1 MSAPPSVPDSQ
12 NPGVVA
18 VRWLFA
24 VLMLIIAALL
34 VPLAITGVWAKN
46 QVSNTERYVQT
57 VAPLAKDAAIQRA
70 VATRTS
76 DAITAAVDVPK
87 LLDEAIGPKAQV
99 LAPPIEAAFSTAVD
113 KVTLKLAQSEQF
125 DKLWVTANR
134 EAHSKLVQA
143 LEGNKNASSNAVAVD
158 LSGTLAKAAEKLKSI
173 GVPITLDASTSGS
186 TTLEL
191 YSSDQIGKVRGYYRM
206 ATTAASVAPWAVL
219 VLLLL
224 AAFVAPNRRQGA
236 IGVGLA
242 MVVGAALLLGGFGIG
257 REVFIN
263 NANSA
268 AAAADLFDILV
279 RFVRSATRAVMA
291 LGVVIALAGWCFGP
305 SKAAVGLR
313 RGLGR
318 VTNAA
323 GDAASSHGVGGGSMG
338 RWAREHRGALQVLV
352 GVTAAVVLIAWSSPT
367 ANVVL
372 WIALAASLGLLL
384 IEVLVRSSVGT
395 APAGG
400 GAVTRDDSGGPEQ
413 LAESEASDSSD
424 ESDPAAS
431 ADA

>member
-1 MSAPPSVPDSQ
+1 MSEPSTAPDSQ

-24 VLMLIIAALL
+24 VLMLVVAALL

-70 VATRTS
+70 IADRAATALT
-76 DAITAAVDVPK
+76 DAVDVPK

-99 LAPPIEAAFSTAVD
+99 LAPPIEAALTNVADDVA
-113 KVTLKLAQSEQF
+113 LKLVKSKQF

-143 LEGNKNASSNAVAVD
+143 LEGNKNASPDAVAVD
-158 LSGTLAKAAEKLKSI
+158 LSGTVAKAAEKLKSL
-173 GVPITLDASTSGS
+173 GVPLTLNASTSGS
-186 TTLEL
+186 ATLEL
-191 YSSDQIGKVRGYYRM
+191 YSSKQIGEVRGYYRL
-206 ATTAASVAPWAVL
+206 ATTAATVAPWAV
-219 VLLLL
+219 VLLLAL
-224 AAFVAPNRRQGA
+224 AAFVAPNRRQGL
-236 IGVGLA
+236 IGAGLA
-242 MVVGAALLLGGFGIG
+242 LAVGAALLLGGFGIG
-257 REVFIN
+257 RELFIS
-263 NANSA
+263 NAQSA
-268 AAAADLFDILV
+268 AAAADLFDILL
-279 RFVRSATRAVMA
+279 RFVRSATRAVLA
-291 LGVVIALAGWCFGP
+291 LGVVIALVGWSFGP
-305 SKAAVGLR
+305 SKAAVSLR

-318 VTNAA
+318 ATSAA
-323 GDAASSHGVGGGSMG
+323 GDAASARGMGGGKVG

-352 GVTAAVVLIAWSSPT
+352 GVVAAFTLVVWSRPT

-384 IEVLVRSSVGT
+384 IEVVVRTDAGPAVGPAAGDGTGT
-395 APAGG
+395 A
-400 GAVTRDDSGGPEQ
+400 DDA
-413 LAESEASDSSD
+413 AESD
-424 ESDPAAS
+424 ESAP

>member
-1 MSAPPSVPDSQ
+1 MSEPSSVPDSQ

-24 VLMLIIAALL
+24 VLMLVVAALL

-46 QVSNTERYVQT
+46 QVSNTDRYVET

-70 VATRTS
+70 VANRTS
-76 DAITAAVDVPK
+76 RAITDAVDVPK

-99 LAPPIEAAFSTAVD
+99 LAPPIEAAFGNVVD
-113 KVTLKLAQSEQF
+113 TVTLKLAKSEQF

-134 EAHSKLVQA
+134 DAHQALVKA
-143 LEGNKNASSNAVAVD
+143 LEGNPNAPSNAVAVD
-158 LSGTLAKAAEKLKSI
+158 LSGTTAKVAEKLKSV
-173 GVPITLDASTSGS
+173 GVPLTLDATSSQG

-191 YSSDQIGKVRGYYRM
+191 YSSKQIGKVRGYYRL
-206 ATTAASVAPWAVL
+206 ATTAASIVPWAVV

-224 AAFVAPNRRQGA
+224 GAFVAPNRRQGA
-236 IGVGLA
+236 IGAGLA
-242 MVVGAALLLGGFGIG
+242 LAVGAALLLGGFGVG
-257 REVFIN
+257 REVFVA

-279 RFVRSATRAVMA
+279 RFVRSATRAVLA
-291 LGVVIALAGWCFGP
+291 LGVVVALVGWSFGP

-318 VTNAA
+318 VSNAA
-323 GDAASSHGVGGGSMG
+323 GDAASAHGMGGGQVG
-338 RWAREHRGALQVLV
+338 RWTREHRGALQMLV
-352 GVTAAVVLIAWSSPT
+352 GVVAAATLVLWSRPT

-372 WIALAASLGLLL
+372 WIALAAALGLLA
-384 IEVLVRSSVGT
+384 IEILVRTDAGPVPDVGT
-395 APAGG
+395 VADDGG
-400 GAVTRDDSGGPEQ
+400 SGADD
-413 LAESEASDSSD
+413 AD
-424 ESDPAAS
+424 ESDAS
-431 ADA
+431 TPADA

>member
-1 MSAPPSVPDSQ
+1 MSEPSSVPDSQ

-18 VRWLFA
+18 VRWIFS
-24 VLMLIIAALL
+24 VLLLVVAALL

-70 VATRTS
+70 VADRTS
-76 DAITAAVDVPK
+76 KAITDAVDVPK

-99 LAPPIEAAFSTAVD
+99 LAPPIEAAFDNVVD
-113 KVTLKLAQSEQF
+113 TVTLKLAKSQQF

-134 EAHSKLVQA
+134 EAHSQLVKA
-143 LEGNKNASSNAVAVD
+143 LEGNKNAASDSVAVD
-158 LSGTLAKAAEKLKSI
+158 LSGTLAKAAEKLKSV
-173 GVPITLDASTSGS
+173 GVPLTLDATTSKG

-191 YSSDQIGKVRGYYRM
+191 YSSEQIGKVRGYYRM
-206 ATTAASVAPWAVL
+206 ATTAATVAPWAVV

-236 IGVGLA
+236 IGAGLA
-242 MVVGAALLLGGFGIG
+242 LAVGAALLLGGFGIG
-257 REVFIN
+257 RELFIT
-263 NANSA
+263 NARSA

-279 RFVRSATRAVMA
+279 RFVRSATRAVLA
-291 LGVVIALAGWCFGP
+291 LGVVVALLGWSFGP
-305 SKAAVGLR
+305 SKAATGLR
-313 RGLGR
+313 RALGR
-318 VTNAA
+318 ATNAA
-323 GDAASSHGVGGGSMG
+323 GDAASAHGMGGGKAG
-338 RWAREHRGALQVLV
+338 HWAREHRGALQMLV
-352 GVTAAVVLIAWSSPT
+352 GVVAAVTLIAWSRPT

-384 IEVLVRSSVGT
+384 IEVVVRTAGDSSPAAVGT
-395 APAGG
+395 GDEPAPA
-400 GAVTRDDSGGPEQ
+400 E
-413 LAESEASDSSD
+413 ESD
-424 ESDPAAS
+424 EADRSAP

>member
-1 MSAPPSVPDSQ
+1 MTEPSSVPDSQ

-70 VATRTS
+70 IADRAATALT
-76 DAITAAVDVPK
+76 DAVDVPK

-99 LAPPIEAAFSTAVD
+99 LAPPIEAALTNVADDVA
-113 KVTLKLAQSEQF
+113 LKLVKSKQF

-134 EAHSKLVQA
+134 GAHSKLVQA
-143 LEGNKNASSNAVAVD
+143 LEGNKNASPDAVAVD
-158 LSGTLAKAAEKLKSI
+158 LSGTVAKAAEKLKSL
-173 GVPITLDASTSGS
+173 GVPLTLDASTSGS

-191 YSSDQIGKVRGYYRM
+191 YSSKQIGEVRGYYRL
-206 ATTAASVAPWAVL
+206 ATTAASVAPWAVV

-224 AAFVAPNRRQGA
+224 AAFVAPNRRQGL
-236 IGVGLA
+236 IGAGLA
-242 MVVGAALLLGGFGIG
+242 LAVGAALLLGGFGIG
-257 REVFIN
+257 RELFIS
-263 NANSA
+263 NAQSA
-268 AAAADLFDILV
+268 AAAADLFDILL
-279 RFVRSATRAVMA
+279 RFVRSATRAVLA
-291 LGVVIALAGWCFGP
+291 LGVVVALLGWCFGP
-305 SKAAVGLR
+305 SKAAVSLR
-313 RGLGR
+313 RGLSR

-323 GDAASSHGVGGGSMG
+323 GDAASAHGMGGGKVG
-338 RWAREHRGALQVLV
+338 RWTREHRGALQVLV
-352 GVTAAVVLIAWSSPT
+352 GVVAAFTLIVWSRPT

-384 IEVLVRSSVGT
+384 IEVLVRTDAGP
-395 APAGG
+395 APA
-400 GAVTRDDSGGPEQ
+400 AVPAADADGSGSGDSDG
-413 LAESEASDSSD
+413 SD
-424 ESDPAAS
+424 ESDAAEP

>member
-1 MSAPPSVPDSQ
+1 MSEPSSVPDSQ

-18 VRWLFA
+18 VRWFFS
-24 VLMLIIAALL
+24 VLLLVVAALL

-46 QVSNTERYVQT
+46 QVSNTERYVAT

-70 VATRTS
+70 VADRTS
-76 DAITAAVDVPK
+76 QAITDAVDVPK

-99 LAPPIEAAFSTAVD
+99 LAPPIEAAFGNVVD
-113 KVTLKLAQSEQF
+113 TVTLKLAKSEQF

-134 EAHSKLVQA
+134 EAHSQLVKA

-158 LSGTLAKAAEKLKSI
+158 LSGTVAKVAEKLKSV
-173 GVPITLDASTSGS
+173 GVPLTLDASTSNG

-206 ATTAASVAPWAVL
+206 ATTAASVVPWAVV

-236 IGVGLA
+236 IGAGIA
-242 MVVGAALLLGGFGIG
+242 MAVGAALLLGGFGIG
-257 REVFIN
+257 REVFVT

-279 RFVRSATRAVMA
+279 RFVRSATRAVLA
-291 LGVVIALAGWCFGP
+291 LGVVIAFVGWSFGP
-305 SKAAVGLR
+305 SKAAVSLR
-313 RGLGR
+313 RGLAR
-318 VTNAA
+318 ATNAA
-323 GDAASSHGVGGGSMG
+323 GDAASAHGMGGGKVG
-338 RWAREHRGALQVLV
+338 RWAREHRGALRVLV
-352 GVTAAVVLIAWSSPT
+352 GVVAAVVLIAWSRPT

-384 IEVLVRSSVGT
+384 IEILVRTDTGPV
-395 APAGG
+395 PA
-400 GAVTRDDSGGPEQ
+400 AVPAAADGSGSGG
-413 LAESEASDSSD
+413 SD
-424 ESDPAAS
+424 ESDVATP

>member
-1 MSAPPSVPDSQ
+1 MTEPSSVPDSQ

-70 VATRTS
+70 VANRTS
-76 DAITAAVDVPK
+76 KAITDAVDVPK

-99 LAPPIEAAFSTAVD
+99 LAPPIEAAFGNVVD
-113 KVTLKLAQSEQF
+113 TVTLKLAKSEQF

-143 LEGNKNASSNAVAVD
+143 LEGNKNASADAVAVD
-158 LSGTLAKAAEKLKSI
+158 LSGTLAKAAEKLKSF
-173 GVPITLDASTSGS
+173 GVPITLDSSTSGS

-206 ATTAASVAPWAVL
+206 ATTAASVAPWAVI

-236 IGVGLA
+236 VGAGLA
-242 MVVGAALLLGGFGIG
+242 LAVGAALLLGGFGIG
-257 REVFIN
+257 RELFIT
-263 NANSA
+263 NAQSA
-268 AAAADLFDILV
+268 AAAAGLFDILV
-279 RFVRSATRAVMA
+279 RFVRSATRAVLA
-291 LGVVIALAGWCFGP
+291 LGVVIAFLGWCFGP
-305 SKAAVGLR
+305 SKAAVSLR
-313 RGLGR
+313 RGLSR

-323 GDAASSHGVGGGSMG
+323 GDAASSRGMGGGKVG

-384 IEVLVRSSVGT
+384 IEVLVRTDAGP
-395 APAGG
+395 APA
-400 GAVTRDDSGGPEQ
+400 AVPAAADADGSGSGDSDG
-413 LAESEASDSSD
+413 SD
-424 ESDPAAS
+424 ESDAAEP